1 MRVFFS
7 ILTLC
12 LLAVSSAAQAVQVDA
27 AVIRVTYQK
36 QLPLSR
42 LDAPVDDLG
51 LAGARLATE
60 DNQTTGNFMGQTFA
74 TQEVVTDSAG
84 IDAAVDGITAQGIE
98 LVVVLA
104 NATDTLRIA
113 DRAGPDVLVLNAGA
127 RDTALRDTECRANM
141 LHTSPSHAMLADAVA
156 QFAVWKKWPNWVLIH
171 GSNPDDLLMADAY
184 RKAARKFGAK
194 IVEEREFTDTGGSR
208 ATDSGLVQVQ
218 RQLPVFMQG
227 LKAHDVVIA
236 ADESEVFGGYLPYHS
251 WAPGAV
257 MGGGGLRPVSFNF
270 VNEAFGAAQ
279 FHTRFEKLAG
289 RYVREQDFDAWVA
302 LRAVGEAV
310 TRTGSADPA
319 VIREY
324 LLGDAFTLAS
334 FKGGAVSFRDWNG
347 QLRQPIILS
356 DVRLAV
362 SISPQE
368 GFLHRTSPLDTMGL
382 DRPESKC
389 TAFN

>member
-12 LLAVSSAAQAVQVDA
+12 LLAVSSAAQAVEVNA
-27 AVIRVTYQK
+27 AVIRVAYQK

-42 LDAPVDDLG
+42 IDALVDDLG
-51 LAGARLATE
+51 FAGARLATE
-60 DNQTTGNFMGQTFA
+60 DNQTTGNFMGQNYT
-74 TQEVVTDSAG
+74 TQEIVTDTAG
-84 IDAAVDGITAQGIE
+84 IDAAVDGIIEQGIG
-98 LVVVLA
+98 LIVTLA
-104 NATDTLRIA
+104 NTEDTLRIA
-113 DRAGPDVLVLNAGA
+113 DRAGPDVLVFNAGS
-127 RDTALRDTECRANM
+127 RDTGLRDAQCRANM
-141 LHTSPSHAMLADAVA
+141 LHTSPSYAMLADAVA

-171 GSNPDDLLMADAY
+171 GSNPDDLLMAEAY

-194 IVEEREFTDTGGSR
+194 IVEEREFADTGGSR

-227 LKAHDVVIA
+227 LAAHDVVIA

-251 WAPGAV
+251 WDASTV
-257 MGGGGLRPVSFNF
+257 TGGGGLWPVSFNF

-289 RYVREQDFDAWVA
+289 RFVREQDFDAWVA

-310 TRTGSADPA
+310 TRTGGAEPA
-319 VIREY
+319 AIRDY
-324 LLGDAFTLAS
+324 LLSDAFTLAS
-334 FKGGAVSFRDWNG
+334 FKGGAVSFRNWNG

-356 DVRLAV
+356 DIRLAV

-368 GFLHRTSPLDTMGL
+368 GFLHQTSPLDTMGL
-382 DRPESKC
+382 DRPESQC